1 MSSTEL
7 VALVCC
13 DLGGIVRGRSLLTSE
28 LEETLQTGVGWVPAN
43 HSLTPHGPLAEHTPF
58 DSTGDLRLLPDPDTH
73 VRVEAQD
80 TGSGMSDTGAN
91 ALELVLC
98 DIVETDGAPWECC
111 PRRFL
116 RDALAELER
125 ELGARVVASFEHE
138 FQLLGA
144 EGGAAAFAPTEPAA
158 FSPGP
163 PAGAAFSP
171 EPAAARRSLGPA
183 AAPFSLEAQ
192 RRAEPFAAEAMGAL
206 VEAGAQPERIFAEF
220 APHQFE
226 IPVEPAEG
234 VAAADR
240 AVVLR
245 EVVREVARRRGLRA
259 TFTPL
264 LHPEEPGNGVHI
276 HLNLLDADGTPL
288 LYDATRPGC
297 LSELGGRFAAGIL
310 RHAGALSALCA
321 PSPVSAARLTPHR
334 WSAGAVCVGER
345 NREVL
350 LRIPPLVA
358 LAAGAGAASS
368 SSSSSSP
375 SSPIPHPISPRSC
388 AWSTAAPTPPRTPT
402 WRSGRSSAPGSTECA
417 RASRRRRSSIATP
430 RTSTPPRP
438 SASASAHYPPRWRS
452 RCGRSPRTTSCAGG
466 WARRCTRRTSASS
479 GRSST
484 RSPNW
489 TSGRCASAM
498 PRSIDCFA
506 FTDTYALGIAIVC
519 IKDGGVCYKKL
530 KAR

>member
-28 LEETLQTGVGWVPAN
+28 LGETLRTGVGWVPAN

-73 VRVEAQD
+73 VRVEAES

-98 DIVETDGAPWECC
+98 DIVETDGTPWECC

-138 FQLLGA
+138 FQLLG
-144 EGGAAAFAPTEPAA
+144 GA
-158 FSPGP
+158 
-163 PAGAAFSP
+163 AGAAFSP

-226 IPVEPAEG
+226 IPVEAAEG

-276 HLNLLDADGTPL
+276 HLNLLDADGAPL
-288 LYDATRPGC
+288 LYDAARPGC

-310 RHAGALSALCA
+310 RHAGALCALCA

-345 NREVL
+345 NREAL

-358 LAAGAGAASS
+358 LGGGDLAPQLRLEYRGADAAAN
-368 SSSSSSP
+368 
-375 SSPIPHPISPRSC
+375 PHL
-388 AWSTAAPTPPRTPT
+388 
-402 WRSGRSSAPGSTECA
+402 
-417 RASRRRRSSIATP
+417 
-430 RTSTPPRP
+430 
-438 SASASAHYPPRWRS
+438 
-452 RCGRSPRTTSCAGG
+452 
-466 WARRCTRRTSASS
+466 
-479 GRSST
+479 
-484 RSPNW
+484 
-489 TSGRCASAM
+489 
-498 PRSIDCFA
+498 
-506 FTDTYALGIAIVC
+506 ALGALVRAGLDGVRAGLAPPPILDRDPAQLDAAEAERFGVGALPASLDDALLALAGDDVVRGWLGTTLYEAYVGIKRSELHAVAELDLGEVCRRYAAI
-519 IKDGGVCYKKL
+519 Y
-530 KAR
+530 